1 MRAYQSSSIAEESG
15 LSLKPELTVLYKVN
29 NANSQSFNSTLNE
42 RLSLVESL
50 RSAQEILDDV
60 GVIGD
65 SMDSQVIILRHIS
78 KNIFYYLLYFSRSFH
93 QL

>member
-1 MRAYQSSSIAEESG
+1 M
-15 LSLKPELTVLYKVN
+15 LYKVN

-65 SMDSQVIILRHIS
+65 SMDSQVIILRNIS
-78 KNIFYYLLYFSRSFH
+78 KNIFFYLHYFSRSFH

>member
-1 MRAYQSSSIAEESG
+1 M
-15 LSLKPELTVLYKVN
+15 N

-65 SMDSQVIILRHIS
+65 SMDSQVIILRNIS